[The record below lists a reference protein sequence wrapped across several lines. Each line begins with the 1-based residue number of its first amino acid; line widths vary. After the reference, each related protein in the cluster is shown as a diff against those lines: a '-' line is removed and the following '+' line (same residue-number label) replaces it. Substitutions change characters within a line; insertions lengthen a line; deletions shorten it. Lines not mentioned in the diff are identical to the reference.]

1 MIPATM
7 SDIRLTLWGWIGLS
21 FTAHVVMRM
30 LVWYYRQPRPSKAG
44 QWVKRFRSWTGTP
57 FLISFVRVGYFVLL
71 PYLLLLRGVTSSR
84 WMGVSDL
91 DWPRGLG
98 IGIPIALAAAALLV
112 AAAWRY
118 QHLTHNGTFLPR
130 SAFVVQPWGWA
141 TILPG
146 VIFSEVHWA
155 FYRSGTLAL
164 GWGRYAGSFA
174 SLAIILLEQALD
186 PTVANGVQEPRASL
200 NALMPGVFALLS
212 AIWFYFTAN
221 LWLTIAL
228 HWAVEWAT
236 LRVVAR
242 TSPVSEP
249 EGFPFAQPSAG
260 T

>member
-1 MIPATM
+1 M

-21 FTAHVVMRM
+21 FTAYVVVRM
-30 LVWYYRQPRPSKAG
+30 LAWRFRQPRPGKAG
-44 QWVKRFRSWTGTP
+44 QWVERFRSWAGTP

-71 PYLLLLRGVTSSR
+71 PYLLLLRGVTNSR
-84 WMGVSDL
+84 WMGLSNL

-98 IGIPIALAAAALLV
+98 IGIPVALAATALLV
-112 AAAWRY
+112 VAVSRY
-118 QHLTHNGTFLPR
+118 QHLTHNGASFPK
-130 SAFVVQPWGWA
+130 SDFVVQPWGWA

-164 GWGRYAGSFA
+164 GWGRYTGCFA

-186 PTVANGVQEPRASL
+186 PTVANGVQKPGKSL
-200 NALMPGVFALLS
+200 HALMPGVFALLS
-212 AIWFYFTAN
+212 TLLFYFTAN

-228 HWAVEWAT
+228 HWAVEWAI
-236 LRVVAR
+236 LQVVAR
-242 TSPVSEP
+242 TAPVREP
-249 EGFPFAQPSAG
+249 GGFPFAQTPAG